1 MPINNSVSY
10 NNKGNI
16 PTPPPLRTFNPS
28 EKQTEKQQVGLT
40 EKQYQQNMAELKS
53 ILSQVDSLM
62 NDGKNSPETV
72 AKCQTLMGYAAA
84 INLPQSRK
92 NQLIGQF
99 PPRVQQMYKQV
110 AKSSEAKTAQRGAMQ
125 QAMEVAM
132 AQKHNDIFVQNFNQQ
147 FMAGNFSVLQGQ
159 PPEVWN
165 SCLLNSS
172 INDANSLNVALQ
184 NGWDINAKHKNPDGT
199 ESTYVEY
206 QGAQIDKG
214 IERSNTALD
223 RIEALLTKS
232 PRSKEEEEELERRQR
247 EQAEAAQ
254 QVAQGAKMSAEAL
267 KTGKLSPE
275 ERLKAEENL
284 RQAAECAK
292 KLRER
297 AKKLEEQL
305 ENTTDP
311 HERKA
316 LQQQINQLNGEAE
329 RIERYVKVS
338 GIDLNNAE
346 QVQEIFEEEKP
357 NNPKPKPNQ
366 GVNEGNPIYDD
377 RVLTQPTDYN
387 GRLNN
392 LNQHQANETVARE
405 RQVAQRDLNEMA
417 HLEKPIEDG
426 ARMSEEVPG
435 RQTSAPQTHLTFLY
449 EFQSGSQNT
458 RLAEN
463 SKNQNNIE
471 VNNLRTELNT
481 NEDIAKERLVAQRDL
496 NAIARS
502 EKPIEDGDRI
512 SEEVLGRQTSAP
524 QTHLTF
530 LDEFQSGSQNARLA
544 ENSKNQNNIDE
555 TTQINQA
562 INFGKL
568 NSEEMAIAQEQLRKI
583 EEYEK
588 EQQRIAQEFREQID
602 NETDPHTRLSLLA
615 QVKMYETRAT
625 KIESNLTNSEYDV
638 NPIISRNITP
648 EGINNLDEKH
658 KDLIMIDRFERPST
672 REINTTIASTKNSA
686 TLSNQEN
693 DLSALSNSHRD
704 LSSNKTQTS
713 VSDDFMSMINTIST
727 PQQNTSMSHTKSNS
741 SPSISAP
748 TLPHIAQATQPS
760 QTSKQSNHTSLDL
773 NTTITPTQSTS
784 GLSNTIKTVANAS
797 IVADVSE
804 FNTEN
809 NVKPLDTSRN
819 I

>member
-10 NNKGNI
+10 NNNGNI
-16 PTPPPLRTFNPS
+16 PTPPPLRSFNSS
-28 EKQTEKQQVGLT
+28 EKQAEKQQVGLT

-147 FMAGNFSVLQGQ
+147 FMAGNFSALQGQ

-165 SCLLNSS
+165 SCLFNSS
-172 INDANSLNVALQ
+172 INDANSLNIALQ

-267 KTGKLSPE
+267 NTGKLSPE

-284 RQAAECAK
+284 RQAAEYAK

-316 LQQQINQLNGEAE
+316 LQQQINQLNGQAE
-329 RIERYVKVS
+329 QIERGIKVS
-338 GIDLNNAE
+338 STDLKKAE
-346 QVQEIFEEEKP
+346 QVRGTYEEEKP
-357 NNPKPKPNQ
+357 NNRHSEPNQ
-366 GVNEGNPIYDD
+366 HVSTGNKANVANVNA
-377 RVLTQPTDYN
+377 LFTDYN
-387 GRLNN
+387 ARSNN
-392 LNQHQANETVARE
+392 LNQHQANETVAKE
-405 RQVAQRDLNEMA
+405 RQVVQRDLNEMA
-417 HLEKPIEDG
+417 HSEKPIEDG

-435 RQTSAPQTHLTFLY
+435 RQNSNSPTRLAFLDEY
-449 EFQSGSQNT
+449 QSGSQNT

-463 SKNQNNIE
+463 
-471 VNNLRTELNT
+471 T
-481 NEDIAKERLVAQRDL
+481 
-496 NAIARS
+496 
-502 EKPIEDGDRI
+502 
-512 SEEVLGRQTSAP
+512 
-524 QTHLTF
+524 
-530 LDEFQSGSQNARLA
+530 
-544 ENSKNQNNIDE
+544 KNQNNIDE
-555 TTQINQA
+555 TTQTNQA
-562 INFGKL
+562 INSGKL

-625 KIESNLTNSEYDV
+625 KIESNLTNSEYDI

-727 PQQNTSMSHTKSNS
+727 PQQNTSTSHTKSNS
-741 SPSISAP
+741 SQSISAP
-748 TLPHIAQATQPS
+748 TLPHIAQATHPS
-760 QTSKQSNHTSLDL
+760 QTSKQSNPTSLDL
-773 NTTITPTQSTS
+773 NTTITPTQSIPQKTS

-804 FNTEN
+804 ISTEN

>member
-10 NNKGNI
+10 NNNGNI
-16 PTPPPLRTFNPS
+16 PTPPPLRTFNSS
-28 EKQTEKQQVGLT
+28 EKQAEKNQVGLT

-72 AKCQTLMGYAAA
+72 ARCQTLMGYAAA

-132 AQKHNDIFVQNFNQQ
+132 AQKHSDIFVQNFNQQ
-147 FMAGNFSVLQGQ
+147 FMAGNFSALQGQ

-267 KTGKLSPE
+267 NTGKLSPE

-305 ENTTDP
+305 ANTTVL

-338 GIDLNNAE
+338 SSDLNNAE
-346 QVQEIFEEEKP
+346 QVRGTYEEEKP
-357 NNPKPKPNQ
+357 NNPKPNPNVRNMQ
-366 GVNEGNPIYDD
+366 LANDAEV
-377 RVLTQPTDYN
+377 
-387 GRLNN
+387 NN
-392 LNQHQANETVARE
+392 LHRELNTNETVAKE

-417 HLEKPIEDG
+417 RLEKPIEDG

-435 RQTSAPQTHLTFLY
+435 RQTSATQTYLTYLN

-458 RLAEN
+458 RL
-463 SKNQNNIE
+463 
-471 VNNLRTELNT
+471 V
-481 NEDIAKERLVAQRDL
+481 
-496 NAIARS
+496 
-502 EKPIEDGDRI
+502 
-512 SEEVLGRQTSAP
+512 
-524 QTHLTF
+524 
-530 LDEFQSGSQNARLA
+530 

-555 TTQINQA
+555 TNQINQA
-562 INFGKL
+562 INSGKL
-568 NSEEMAIAQEQLRKI
+568 NSEEMA
-583 EEYEK
+583 
-588 EQQRIAQEFREQID
+588 IAQEFREQID

-615 QVKMYETRAT
+615 QAKMYETRAT
-625 KIESNLTNSEYDV
+625 KIESNLTNSEYDI

-727 PQQNTSMSHTKSNS
+727 PQQNTSMGHTKSNS

-773 NTTITPTQSTS
+773 NTTITPTQSIPQKTS

-804 FNTEN
+804 ISTEN

>member
-72 AKCQTLMGYAAA
+72 ARCQTLMGYAAA

-132 AQKHNDIFVQNFNQQ
+132 AQKHSDIFVQNFNQQ
-147 FMAGNFSVLQGQ
+147 FMAGNFSALQGQ

-165 SCLLNSS
+165 SCLFNSS

-206 QGAQIDKG
+206 QEAQIDKG
-214 IERSNTALD
+214 IEGSNRANTTIKDL
-223 RIEALLTKS
+223 IGKS
-232 PRSKEEEEELERRQR
+232 PRSKEEEEEYRK
-247 EQAEAAQ
+247 AQ
-254 QVAQGAKMSAEAL
+254 
-267 KTGKLSPE
+267 
-275 ERLKAEENL
+275 
-284 RQAAECAK
+284 QAAENHHKNLMGNAQNVVNAIKSGKLNQEEMAK
-292 KLRER
+292 AQAELR
-297 AKKLEEQL
+297 KLEEYEKEQRIL
-305 ENTTDP
+305 AQYYRDLAAKETDP
-311 HERKA
+311 HRR
-316 LQQQINQLNGEAE
+316 AE
-329 RIERYVKVS
+329 LLAQADVHESQANAMHLRIEVVKSNRLQRNETQRV
-338 GIDLNNAE
+338 
-346 QVQEIFEEEKP
+346 FENP
-357 NNPKPKPNQ
+357 NNRNSEPNQ
-366 GVNEGNPIYDD
+366 HVSTGNKANVANVNA
-377 RVLTQPTDYN
+377 LFTDYN
-387 GRLNN
+387 GRSNN
-392 LNQHQANETVARE
+392 LNQHQANETVAKE

-417 HLEKPIEDG
+417 RSEKPIEDG

-435 RQTSAPQTHLTFLY
+435 RQNSNSP
-449 EFQSGSQNT
+449 T
-458 RLAEN
+458 RLA
-463 SKNQNNIE
+463 S
-471 VNNLRTELNT
+471 
-481 NEDIAKERLVAQRDL
+481 
-496 NAIARS
+496 
-502 EKPIEDGDRI
+502 
-512 SEEVLGRQTSAP
+512 
-524 QTHLTF
+524 F
-530 LDEFQSGSQNARLA
+530 YEFQSGSQNARLA

-625 KIESNLTNSEYDV
+625 KIESNLTNSEYDI

-704 LSSNKTQTS
+704 LSSNKTQKS

-760 QTSKQSNHTSLDL
+760 QTSKQSNPTSLDL
-773 NTTITPTQSTS
+773 NTTITPTQSIPQKTS

-797 IVADVSE
+797 IVTDVSE
-804 FNTEN
+804 ISTEN

>member
-10 NNKGNI
+10 NNNGNI
-16 PTPPPLRTFNPS
+16 PTPPPLRSFNSS
-28 EKQTEKQQVGLT
+28 EKQAEKQQVGLT

-147 FMAGNFSVLQGQ
+147 FMAGNFSALQGQ

-165 SCLLNSS
+165 SCLFNSS
-172 INDANSLNVALQ
+172 INDANSLNIALQ

-267 KTGKLSPE
+267 NTGKLSPE

-284 RQAAECAK
+284 RQAAEYAK

-316 LQQQINQLNGEAE
+316 LQQQINQLNGQAE
-329 RIERYVKVS
+329 QIERGIKVS
-338 GIDLNNAE
+338 STDLKKAE
-346 QVQEIFEEEKP
+346 QVRGTYEEEKP
-357 NNPKPKPNQ
+357 NNRHSEPNQ
-366 GVNEGNPIYDD
+366 HVSTGNKANVANVNA
-377 RVLTQPTDYN
+377 LFTDYN
-387 GRLNN
+387 ARSNN
-392 LNQHQANETVARE
+392 LNQHQANETVAKE
-405 RQVAQRDLNEMA
+405 RQVVQRDLNEMA
-417 HLEKPIEDG
+417 HSEKPIEDG

-435 RQTSAPQTHLTFLY
+435 RQNSNSPTRLAFLDEY
-449 EFQSGSQNT
+449 QSGSQNT

-463 SKNQNNIE
+463 
-471 VNNLRTELNT
+471 T
-481 NEDIAKERLVAQRDL
+481 
-496 NAIARS
+496 
-502 EKPIEDGDRI
+502 
-512 SEEVLGRQTSAP
+512 
-524 QTHLTF
+524 
-530 LDEFQSGSQNARLA
+530 
-544 ENSKNQNNIDE
+544 KNQNNIDE
-555 TTQINQA
+555 TTQTNQA
-562 INFGKL
+562 INSGKL

-625 KIESNLTNSEYDV
+625 KIESNLTNSEYDI

-727 PQQNTSMSHTKSNS
+727 PQQNTSTSHTKSNS
-741 SPSISAP
+741 SQSISAP
-748 TLPHIAQATQPS
+748 TLPHIAQATHPS
-760 QTSKQSNHTSLDL
+760 QTSKQSNPTSLDL
-773 NTTITPTQSTS
+773 NTTITPTQSIPQKTS

-797 IVADVSE
+797 IVAYVSE
-804 FNTEN
+804 ISTEN